1 MGIELF
7 TLWLDGTCLA
17 QHMSIDVA
25 TTLVEALFN
34 KYYANP
40 KLKITLEREFDEP
53 TEGVNE

>member
-1 MGIELF
+1 MK
-7 TLWLDGTCLA
+7 LWIDGTRLA
-17 QHMSIDVA
+17 QHMPIDIA